1 MAGGVLLMRMDQM
14 VGLYLGYTIWDT
26 GGRTKAAEANLDLF
40 DFGTCSFPDVL
51 VTRCAFT

>member
-1 MAGGVLLMRMDQM
+1 MRMDQM